1 MRGNVH
7 TSNNQDNILIK
18 LGVHPNIISK
28 SIDQK
33 VFLKVITWSGYK
45 RIAICGI
52 IEIKRPIIEE
62 HSLYQQLKPITFP
75 TNHYK
80 PLVINNLSNKLNNL
94 FYFFFFLFLLF
105 FFFFN
110 LQNFDAFNFYA
121 IQCCQVTLT
130 IHHDT

>member
-28 SIDQK
+28 SMDQK

-45 RIAICGI
+45 RIVICGI

-80 PLVINNLSNKLNNL
+80 PLVINNLSNNLDNL
-94 FYFFFFLFLLF
+94 FYF
-105 FFFFN
+105 
-110 LQNFDAFNFYA
+110 
-121 IQCCQVTLT
+121 
-130 IHHDT
+130 

>member
-80 PLVINNLSNKLNNL
+80 PLVINNLSNNLNNL
-94 FYFFFFLFLLF
+94 FYFFFLSFSSFLFF
-105 FFFFN
+105 SFSN
-110 LQNFDAFNFYA
+110 LQTLILLIYIQFN
-121 IQCCQVTLT
+121 VVRLL
-130 IHHDT
+130 